1 MMQKLALVPVG
12 VPSVE
17 PSLGIVAGMK
27 VHARSIVLAPISLK
41 IPLADPGKNDF
52 SLRPLRLDP
61 QNFVAVHVAILGVGN
76 RLVQLVPYP
85 SVDIITLPSLDT
97 DSEGLSPTG
106 IQVD

>member
-1 MMQKLALVPVG
+1 MMLILALVPVG
-12 VPSVE
+12 VPSMK

-41 IPLADPGKNDF
+41 IPFADPGKNDF

-61 QNFVAVHVAILGVGN
+61 QNFVAVHVAILGVGD

-85 SVDIITLPSLDT
+85 SVDIITRPSLDT
-97 DSEGLSPTG
+97 YSKGLGPTG